1 MTIDYNRMIGEWDG
15 DKFVEVP
22 YYKFRPGQEVWWLDN
37 YSWTVKP
44 VVIVEFAFEGWGK
57 RWNVKAKNGNILLAD
72 DDWLFLEKSDAYKKG
87 VEKLTR
93 EANSY
98 IRSLNDATRKRQNL
112 IREAR
117 GEGLP
122 IE

>member
-93 EANSY
+93 AANSY